1 MQNRKSLWAMA
12 FAVFLCVLVWTV
24 QLPVY
29 AADTVHV
36 ITITG
41 EIDGGQAALVQRG
54 IKEAEEQQDQAV
66 LIRINTQGGRV
77 DSALCIRDLLQHSQV
92 PTIAFI
98 TSRAWS
104 AGALIAL
111 SCRHIV
117 MAPGSSIG
125 AAEPIPATEK
135 NIAALK
141 SEFST
146 TAEGNGYNPR
156 VAEAMVDKKTGFPG
170 YAEAGEIV
178 ALTDSQAKALNIS
191 SGTADTVEEALRL
204 YSIGSDSLVYVDRNW
219 HDEGVSILQNPY
231 VRIALVG
238 LIIAAVLVEIKAA
251 GIGIG
256 LVTALLLGGLML
268 VGGDGSLT
276 DDLKIIGAFLAG
288 LLLIAMEIFVVP
300 GAGIFGVAGV
310 ILFFG
315 SIFWMLGADIQALYI
330 LAGGLIV
337 AIVLLYIIGKR
348 FPKSHLF
355 DRIML
360 KNRSTEEKGYTSQ
373 EDKSEYLFQK
383 GVAITPLRPAGT
395 IRIGQKRVDAVSSGS
410 YIDRDEAV
418 RVIQVEGT
426 RVVVE
431 PVPNQS

>member
-1 MQNRKSLWAMA
+1 MENRKSLWAFSLA
-12 FAVFLCVLVWTV
+12 LFLFVFLWAF
-24 QLPVY
+24 QGEVY
-29 AADTVHV
+29 ASNTVHV
-36 ITITG
+36 ITISG

-54 IKEAEEQQDQAV
+54 VQEAQDEEDQAIV
-66 LIRINTQGGRV
+66 IRINTQGGRV
-77 DSALCIRDLLQHSQV
+77 DSALRIRDILKESQV
-92 PTIAFI
+92 PTIAFV

-156 VAEAMVDKKTGFPG
+156 VAEAMVDKKAGFPG
-170 YAEAGEIV
+170 YAAEGEIL

-191 SGTADTVEEALRL
+191 SGTADTVEDVLRL
-204 YSIGSDSLVYVDRNW
+204 YSIESDSLVYVDRNW
-219 HDEGVSILQNPY
+219 RDEGVAILQNPY

-256 LVTALLLGGLML
+256 LVTALLLGCLML
-268 VGGDGSLT
+268 FSGTGSFA
-276 DDLKIIGAFLAG
+276 DDLKMVGAFLAG
-288 LLLIAMEIFVVP
+288 LFLIAMEIFAVP

-310 ILFFG
+310 ILLLG
-315 SIFWMLGADIQALYI
+315 SIFWMLGATMEALYI
-330 LAGGLIV
+330 LAGGIVV
-337 AIVLLYIIGKR
+337 AIVLFYVIGKKL
-348 FPKSHLF
+348 PKSQF
-355 DRIML
+355 FNRIAL
-360 KNRSTEEKGYTSQ
+360 QNRSTEEKGYTSQ
-373 EDKSEYLFQK
+373 DDKTEYLFQK

-395 IRIGQKRVDAVSSGS
+395 VRINQTRVDAVSSGA
-410 YIDRDEAV
+410 YIERDTPV
-418 RVIQVEGT
+418 RVIQVEGA

-431 PVPNQS
+431 PIPKQS

>member
-1 MQNRKSLWAMA
+1 M
-12 FAVFLCVLVWTV
+12 
-24 QLPVY
+24 
-29 AADTVHV
+29 
-36 ITITG
+36 
-41 EIDGGQAALVQRG
+41 
-54 IKEAEEQQDQAV
+54 
-66 LIRINTQGGRV
+66 
-77 DSALCIRDLLQHSQV
+77 
-92 PTIAFI
+92 
-98 TSRAWS
+98 
-104 AGALIAL
+104 
-111 SCRHIV
+111 
-117 MAPGSSIG
+117 
-125 AAEPIPATEK
+125 
-135 NIAALK
+135 
-141 SEFST
+141 
-146 TAEGNGYNPR
+146 
-156 VAEAMVDKKTGFPG
+156 
-170 YAEAGEIV
+170 
-178 ALTDSQAKALNIS
+178 
-191 SGTADTVEEALRL
+191 RL